1 MTELNEAHFEL
12 HSRNKD
18 KQYQKV
24 RQAKEAIKELLKQFN
39 SDDLINMIMQE
50 VDKD

>member
-18 KQYQKV
+18 KQYQEII
-24 RQAKEAIKELLKQFN
+24 QANEAIKELLKQFS
-39 SDDLINMIMQE
+39 SDDLIYMIMQE